1 MKAIVVLEDDKR
13 KRLLEDDKRKMMD
26 KRKRKRKADKTMA
39 DEDSFV

>member
-13 KRLLEDDKRKMMD
+13 KRLLEDDKWKMMD
-26 KRKRKRKADKTMA
+26 KRKRKADKTMA

>member
-26 KRKRKRKADKTMA
+26 KRKRKADKTTMA